1 MEVIRMG
8 IEPWNTATAYQVK
21 AVQKVDNVRK
31 TDIDNKDVITGTER
45 NSIKDPTSIV
55 DNVSDTDREKE
66 DERQGQQ
73 DQQIANEKIK
83 KAVEE
88 LNKKMWNS
96 EAIFGI
102 HEKTNRVTIKIVNK
116 DTKDVIK
123 EFPPEKT
130 LDMIAKAWELA
141 GLMVDEKR

>member
-1 MEVIRMG
+1 MA
-8 IEPWNTATAYQVK
+8 IEPLNTATAYQVQ
-21 AVQKVDNVRK
+21 AVQKIDTVQK
-31 TDIDNKDVITGTER
+31 TDADNKEVITEAVL
-45 NSIKDPTSIV
+45 NSAKDAASAI
-55 DNVSDTDREKE
+55 DKAADADREKE
-66 DERQGQQ
+66 NEKQGQQ
-73 DQQIANEKIK
+73 NQQSANEKIK

-88 LNKKMWNS
+88 LNKKMLNS

-102 HEKTNRVTIKIVNK
+102 HEKTNRVTIKIVDK

>member
-1 MEVIRMG
+1 MA
-8 IEPWNTATAYQVK
+8 IESVGNAVVYQTQ
-21 AVQKVDNVRK
+21 AVQKIDTVQK
-31 TDIDNKDVITGTER
+31 TEADNKEVITEITQKRAE
-45 NSIKDPTSIV
+45 DTT
-55 DNVSDTDREKE
+55 NVVEKSADTDSEIENGK
-66 DERQGQQ
+66 QNQQ
-73 DQQIANEKIK
+73 AANEKIK

-88 LNKKMWNS
+88 LNKKMFNS

-102 HEKTNRVTIKIVNK
+102 HEKTNRVTIKIVDK

>member
-1 MEVIRMG
+1 MG